1 MRQLASIGFL
11 IYLMLMFLILSGCSS
26 KFDDCVEKERE
37 GYRQKNPKASYG
49 QITAKQ
55 AEFEMMCS
63 SLKNS

>member
-1 MRQLASIGFL
+1 
-11 IYLMLMFLILSGCSS
+11 MLMFLILSGCSS